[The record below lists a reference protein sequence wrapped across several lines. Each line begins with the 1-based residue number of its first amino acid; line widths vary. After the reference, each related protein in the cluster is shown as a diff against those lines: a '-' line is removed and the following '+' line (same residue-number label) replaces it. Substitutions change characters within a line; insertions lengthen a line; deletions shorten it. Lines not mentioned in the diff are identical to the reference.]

1 MELLIALLAAI
12 GFLAVVLVCAVGI
25 ALWLIESAENQE
37 SDPYRDGLDA
47 SARISAMAFEA
58 ERAMHQAAQEE
69 SNSGEES

>member
-12 GFLAVVLVCAVGI
+12 GFLAVVLICALGLV
-25 ALWLIESAENQE
+25 LWLEEVAEGQE
-37 SDPYRDGLDA
+37 ADPYREGLDA

-69 SNSGEES
+69 SPKE